1 MKLELLELLHVSGDK
16 VSVLYHLNNA
26 PIDGTA
32 AEDHA
37 RFEGSP
43 KRIRTL
49 KPEIVERSR

>member
-16 VSVLYHLNNA
+16 ISVLYHLNNA